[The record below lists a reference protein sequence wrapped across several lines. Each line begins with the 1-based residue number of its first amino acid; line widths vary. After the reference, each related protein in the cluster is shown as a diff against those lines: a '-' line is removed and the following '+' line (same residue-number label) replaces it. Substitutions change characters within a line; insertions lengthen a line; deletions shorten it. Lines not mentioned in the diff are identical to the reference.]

1 MIIQAFR
8 EIRAALQE
16 VEGLHYID
24 LDRGQLEN
32 PSKFSTPMSSSTV
45 LIDFLDGIDWKSVL
59 KNTQRGE
66 CVFAVKIA
74 VRLPD
79 EQFIEHDLEQDL
91 DALEIAEEVN
101 VAIIAMGGMNRIKT
115 IAYPK
120 ATLFVI
126 EHQYITGFDYEP
138 NPSKYKQEVLKRL
151 KLTINI
157 DNERNP

>member
-1 MIIQAFR
+1 MIVQAFR

-24 LDRGQLEN
+24 FDRGQLDN
-32 PSKFSTPMSSSTV
+32 PTKFSTPMSSKTV
-45 LIDFLDGIDWKSVL
+45 LIDFMDGIDWKSAL

-66 CVFAVKIA
+66 CIFAVKIA

-79 EQFIEHDLEQDL
+79 EQFVEYDLEQNL
-91 DALEIAEEVN
+91 EALEVAEEVN

-115 IAYPK
+115 LAYPK

-126 EHQYITGFDYEP
+126 EHHYQTGFDYEP
-138 NPSKYKQEVLKRL
+138 FTSKYKQEVLKRL
-151 KLTINI
+151 KLTTHIKH
-157 DNERNP
+157 ESNP